1 MFPRF
6 FLTWKH
12 AVKKSRTVFINS
24 CLLHNT
30 SLRTQFSELSTLK
43 LRSVESK
50 WFQELLFPLSTLQTS
65 CKKQIFNPAMLPEKL
80 KLMSKRKIII
90 SWLPI
95 YLFYRTSCKLKVS
108 SSCSIDCRITLN
120 LSLLK
125 TYIAANDF
133 YIDHFI
139 EASTRLNWNLDG
151 HRSALS
157 SNVRSPE
164 RLKMKE
170 KNMDSGL
177 VVVVLIITS
186 LVITVFSFLLFV
198 DYEWC
203 HVLFKNNTVRYFYYF
218 LLLLSVVI
226 KLSKL
231 DLNRKLNRHFS

>member
-1 MFPRF
+1 MAKMPIFQ
-6 FLTWKH
+6 
-12 AVKKSRTVFINS
+12 VKFSYVSSILLDLKTCCSKVFINS

-133 YIDHFI
+133 YWSFYRSLNTI
-139 EASTRLNWNLDG
+139 ELKSRRSSVSTQQ
-151 HRSALS
+151 
-157 SNVRSPE
+157 
-164 RLKMKE
+164 
-170 KNMDSGL
+170 
-177 VVVVLIITS
+177 
-186 LVITVFSFLLFV
+186 
-198 DYEWC
+198 
-203 HVLFKNNTVRYFYYF
+203 
-218 LLLLSVVI
+218 
-226 KLSKL
+226 
-231 DLNRKLNRHFS
+231 